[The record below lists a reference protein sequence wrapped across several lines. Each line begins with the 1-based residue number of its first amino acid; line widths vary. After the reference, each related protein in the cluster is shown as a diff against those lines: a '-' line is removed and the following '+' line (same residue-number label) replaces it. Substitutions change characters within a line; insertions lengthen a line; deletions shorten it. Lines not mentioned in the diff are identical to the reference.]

1 MDNFQIETAQNVR
14 IKQNVANIGDR
25 ILAFLIDVLILFAFE
40 TVLVLALRGMDVNL
54 SEKWMMILVFGLPV
68 FLYHLLWES
77 FNNGQSPGKAVIKIK
92 VVKLDGSKPSF
103 FNYLVRW
110 LLRIIDISITSG
122 AVAIVTILLSG
133 RGQRLGDLAAQTT
146 VISERDSSSFHK
158 TLLVDI
164 PPDYSPHYP
173 QVTIFSDKD
182 IQSIKNIFTEAKRN
196 RNNAVIL
203 ALHRQVTEKLEV
215 EPKEKPVIFI
225 EKVITDYNFYT
236 QQ

>member
-14 IKQNVANIGDR
+14 INQNVANIGDR
-25 ILAFLIDVLILFAFE
+25 VLAFLVDVLILLAFN
-40 TVLVLALRGMDVNL
+40 TILVLALRGVEINL
-54 SEKWMMILVFGLPV
+54 SQRWVSILIFGLPI
-68 FLYHLLWES
+68 FLYHLLWET
-77 FNNGQSPGKAVIKIK
+77 FNNGQSLGKAVMKIR

-103 FNYLVRW
+103 SNYLVRW

-122 AVAIVTILLSG
+122 AVAIVTILLNG
-133 RGQRLGDLAAQTT
+133 KGQRLGDLAAQTT

-158 TLLVDI
+158 TLVVDV
-164 PPDYSPHYP
+164 PADYKPQYP
-173 QVTIFSDKD
+173 QVTLFSDKD

-203 ALHRQVTEKLEV
+203 ALHRQITSKLEI

-236 QQ
+236 Q